1 MFDKPTKI
9 KSIKGQKHLNKKKNH
24 DIIVNVTKL
33 LYFKRSNERER
44 ENNMEKQNAM
54 QRLNELILQKNSR
67 ICAGLDPTWEM
78 IPKVVKD
85 KFFDDDSED
94 CKGKIF
100 KEYCQ
105 EYIDAVKDVV
115 PAIKINSAFFEA
127 EGLENLYFTI
137 AHEAKEAGLFVIGD
151 VKRADIGSTSQAYA
165 EAFLLDGPFDAITIN
180 PYFGTDG
187 VMPFMKMAKEN
198 GKGVFVLV
206 KTSNKS
212 SCELQDLELKDGRK
226 VYEAVADLVINWT
239 EEVEECGDYDFMHD
253 YSMVG
258 AVVGATHPEQL
269 EDLTGRMCNTF
280 ALVPG
285 YGAQGATADDVVVA
299 FGPHGLGAIINSSR
313 GIMQAYKKD
322 CWKDKY
328 SEETWAEAAK
338 AEAIRA
344 TEEINQALDAY
355 NEKKER

>member
-1 MFDKPTKI
+1 MNR
-9 KSIKGQKHLNKKKNH
+9 SQHY
-24 DIIVNVTKL
+24 DIIVDVTKF
-33 LYFKRSNERER
+33 YISNVQLNEKGKNMA
-44 ENNMEKQNAM
+44 NNTEKNAM
-54 QRLNELILQKNSR
+54 QRLNEFILQKNSR

-78 IPKVVKD
+78 IPNTLKD
-85 KFFDDDSED
+85 KFFHDEPEEERAIGEED
-94 CKGKIF
+94 RKEIYKEQIFRAYCKK
-100 KEYCQ
+100 
-105 EYIDAVKDVV
+105 YIQAVKDVV

-127 EGLENLYFTI
+127 ENLENLYWDI
-137 AHEAKEAGLFVIGD
+137 AYEAQKAGLFVIGD

-165 EAFLLDGPFDAITIN
+165 QAFLTEDSPFDAITIN

-226 VYEAVADLVINWT
+226 VYEAVADLVIDWT
-239 EEVEECGDYDFMHD
+239 TKVEKCDNYDFIQD

-269 EDLTGRMCNTF
+269 DDLAGRMCNTF

-285 YGAQGATADDVVVA
+285 YGAQGATADDVTDA
-299 FGPHGLGAIINSSR
+299 FDGHGLGAIINSSR

-344 TEEINQALDAY
+344 TEEINQALAEH
-355 NEKKER
+355 NKL

>member
-1 MFDKPTKI
+1 MA
-9 KSIKGQKHLNKKKNH
+9 
-24 DIIVNVTKL
+24 
-33 LYFKRSNERER
+33 
-44 ENNMEKQNAM
+44 NNTEKNAM

-85 KFFDDDSED
+85 EFYHEEKEGIDKEAMKEAYKES
-94 CKGKIF
+94 IF
-100 KEYCQ
+100 ELYCKEYIQ
-105 EYIDAVKDVV
+105 AVKDVV

-127 EGLENLYFTI
+127 EGLEDLYRAI
-137 AHEAKEAGLFVIGD
+137 AWKAKEEGLFVIGD

-165 EAFLLDGPFDAITIN
+165 QAFLTEDSPFDAITIN

-212 SCELQDLELKDGRK
+212 SCELQDLVLEDGRK
-226 VYEAVADLVINWT
+226 VYEAVADLVIDWT
-239 EEVEECGDYDFMHD
+239 TKVEECDDYDFMED

-269 EDLTGRMCNTF
+269 DDLASRMYKNF
-280 ALVPG
+280 VLVPG
-285 YGAQGATADDVVVA
+285 YGAQGATADDVAVA
-299 FGPHGLGAIINSSR
+299 FDYKDLGAIINSSR

-344 TEEINQALDAY
+344 TEEINQALAEHY
-355 NEKKER
+355 KL

>member
-1 MFDKPTKI
+1 MEN
-9 KSIKGQKHLNKKKNH
+9 QKQ
-24 DIIVNVTKL
+24 
-33 LYFKRSNERER
+33 NE
-44 ENNMEKQNAM
+44 KNAM
-54 QRLNELILQKNSR
+54 QRLNDLILQKNSR

-85 KFFDDDSED
+85 KFFDDNSED
-94 CKGKIF
+94 YKEKIF
-100 KEYCQ
+100 KAYCQ
-105 EYIDAVKDVV
+105 EYIQAVKDVV

-127 EGLENLYFTI
+127 EGLENLYFAI
-137 AHEAKEAGLFVIGD
+137 AQEAKDAGLFVIGD

-165 EAFLLDGPFDAITIN
+165 EAFLLGGPFDAITIN

-187 VMPFMKMAKEN
+187 VMPFIKMAKEN

-212 SCELQDLELKDGRK
+212 SCELQDLKLKDGRK
-226 VYEAVADLVINWT
+226 VYEAVADLVIDWT
-239 EEVEECGDYDFMHD
+239 EEVEKCNYGSIDD

-269 EDLTGRMCNTF
+269 NELAGNRMYYNF

-285 YGAQGATADDVVVA
+285 YGAQGATADDVVAA
-299 FGPHGLGAIINSSR
+299 FDDKGLGAIINSSR
-313 GIMQAYKKD
+313 GMMQAYKKD
-322 CWKDKY
+322 CWKGKY

-344 TEEINQALDAY
+344 TEEINQALAR
-355 NEKKER
+355 EKAKIEEAIRAIF